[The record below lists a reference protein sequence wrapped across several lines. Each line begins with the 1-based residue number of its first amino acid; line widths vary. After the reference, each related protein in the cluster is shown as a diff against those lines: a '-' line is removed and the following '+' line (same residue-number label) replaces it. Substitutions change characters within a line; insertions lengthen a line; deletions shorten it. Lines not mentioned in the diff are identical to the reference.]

1 MRSLTVSNDDG
12 LTIVTL
18 ERGKVN
24 ALDATYV
31 GRLRERFEGLEED
44 ESVDAVILTGAGSFF
59 SFGFDVPELLTYGK
73 QQLESFLRDFTALYT
88 QLFLYPT
95 PLVAAING
103 HAVAGGC
110 MLATSCDRR
119 VMASGKAKI
128 SLNEVTF
135 GASVF
140 AGSVE
145 MLAAIA
151 GRRNAEEI
159 LLGGAMYRAE
169 EALQLGLVDEAVL
182 PERVLEVAERQALGL
197 AAGDPAAFRSIKMLL
212 RGPVAAEMRRLEE
225 ASIAEFSEI
234 WLSPQTRAQLEKITI
249 RS

>member
-1 MRSLTVSNDDG
+1 M
-12 LTIVTL
+12 TIVTL

-24 ALDATYV
+24 ALDIAAV
-31 GRLRERFEGLEED
+31 GELRERFEALERD
-44 ESVDAVILTGAGSFF
+44 DSVRAVVLTGAGSFF
-59 SFGFDVPELLTYGK
+59 SFGFDVPELLTYGR

-88 QLFLYPT
+88 KLFLFPK

-110 MLATSCDRR
+110 MLATTCDRR

-145 MLAAIA
+145 MLAAIT
-151 GRRNAEEI
+151 GRRNAEKI
-159 LLGGAMYRAE
+159 LLGGVMYRAE

-182 PERVLEVAERQALGL
+182 PERVLEVAEQQALEL
-197 AAGDPAAFRSIKMLL
+197 AAGDPAAFRSIKRLL

-225 ASIAEFSEI
+225 ASIAEFIEI
-234 WLSPQTRAQLEKITI
+234 WLSPSTQAQLAKITI